1 VWVRTREPAC
11 PSSFSRLSG
20 PHVAE
25 PHLKGA
31 LTPEQQARLSAILA
45 KTAVSELPAQ
55 MGDAT
60 QVNARRITLEYG
72 GKDAVLSLGA
82 GDRDLDAIRAGD
94 PRYPAPRLLEGAG
107 LVPDILRS

>member
-72 GKDAVLSLGA
+72 GKDAVLSPGA
-82 GDRDLDAIRAGD
+82 GDRHLDAIPAGD
-94 PRYPAPRLLEGAG
+94 PPDPAPPLPEVAG
-107 LVPDILRS
+107 QGEKILA